1 MLIAVLSLYFGHAD
15 APGAP
20 TNLTAQQNGI
30 NSVLVSWTAPSPPPS
45 MGYRITVDSTDFS
58 AGIDVASSTTSHTI
72 SLHPGVHDIR
82 MRALSQH
89 YPSEIVGPEE
99 VTVKGT
105 LCYTL
110 THSALFI
117 VVHCYTDFPAPTI
130 TSSSITATS
139 ATITW
144 SQPEGSLA
152 ADNYTISLQRLTG
165 SNRQLCPTI
174 TDNRQMTTTTTSIS
188 FTNLQ
193 EFSIYT
199 VTVTARVFGMS
210 RTSTP
215 HEFTS
220 ISTGQTN

>member
-1 MLIAVLSLYFGHAD
+1 MVR
-15 APGAP
+15 
-20 TNLTAQQNGI
+20 QNGI
-30 NSVLVSWTAPSPPPS
+30 GIVLVSWTAPSPPPRV
-45 MGYRITVDSTDFS
+45 GYRITIDSTDFS
-58 AGIDVASSTTSHTI
+58 AGIDVASSSTSHTI
-72 SLHPGVHDIR
+72 SLTPGVHSIR

-89 YPSEIVGPEE
+89 YPSEIVGLVE

-105 LCYTL
+105 LYSCIFST
-110 THSALFI
+110 F
-117 VVHCYTDFPAPTI
+117 HCGKYYTDFPAPII

-139 ATITW
+139 VTITW

-152 ADNYTISLQRLTG
+152 ADDYTISLQRLTG

-174 TDNRQMTTTTTSIS
+174 TDSRQMTITTISTS

-199 VTVTARVFGMS
+199 ITVTARVFGVS

-215 HEFTS
+215 HEFIT
-220 ISTGQTN
+220 ISTGNIAQSS